1 MKTLLGLSLGAALL
15 LLGCASTPP
24 PVHSMQD
31 ASANF
36 SAFHTFGWRDSQNAA
51 AISLLD
57 ADIRKAITAELER
70 KGYAEI
76 APGLPP
82 DLVLT
87 YETDAAEKPKSNP
100 VRIGVGVG
108 GGGPSGGVGMGVSSP
123 SHKIVREGTLVL
135 SVVDPHRNA
144 EVWNGRVSRE
154 VAQGGRPSVTL
165 INNAVAE
172 LMKEFPARTAP

>member
-1 MKTLLGLSLGAALL
+1 MRTPTSLLLSAALL
-15 LLGCASTPP
+15 FAGCETAP
-24 PVHSMQD
+24 PVHSMRD
-31 ASANF
+31 SSANF
-36 SAFHTFGWRDSQNAA
+36 SAFHTFAWKDSQNAA

-57 ADIRKAITAELER
+57 TDIRKAITSELER

-87 YETDAAEKPKSNP
+87 YETDAAEKAKANN
-100 VRIGVGVG
+100 VRVGVGVG
-108 GGGPSGGVGMGVSSP
+108 GGGPYGGVGMGVSSP

-154 VAQGGRPSVTL
+154 VAQGGRPSVSM
-165 INNAVAE
+165 IKSAVAE
-172 LMKEFPARTAP
+172 LMQDFPSRTVP